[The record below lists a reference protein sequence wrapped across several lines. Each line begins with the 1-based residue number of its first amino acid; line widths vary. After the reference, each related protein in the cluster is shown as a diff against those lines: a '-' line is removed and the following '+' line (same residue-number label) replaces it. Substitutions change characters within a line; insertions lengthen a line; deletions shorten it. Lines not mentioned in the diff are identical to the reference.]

1 MTQDEQGV
9 IPLEQGEPGKNTAPV
24 NDPEV
29 SLFTRIVVCV
39 LVLGAGILSMA
50 LMVYLKEEPAE
61 AVNVERAIPV
71 ETVQVAPESIPV
83 VVTGLGE
90 VRALN
95 TVPVSTE
102 IPGLIVEIHPKLEVG
117 EKIEA
122 GALLFRLDA
131 SDYTSARDR
140 AAAQVRQFEKTV
152 ERLTRQMEID
162 TERLTAIDRN
172 EALMKA
178 EHERV
183 KALYEQDDVGTR
195 SAVDR
200 SEMAF
205 NQAADVRDQLGQ
217 VVTLYPVQIEE
228 AQSALQAAR
237 AQLVMAETNLS
248 RTEVR
253 SEFAARVK
261 SVNLEIGQ
269 YVNPG
274 MQFLTLA
281 DDSVLEIS
289 VSLDSRDARNWLQ
302 FEGEASGGDASWFG
316 ALKQVPCSVAWTED
330 PTAHRWEGT
339 AHRVE
344 SFDPQTRTVTVAV
357 RLSGDASDS
366 RSGGL
371 PLVEG
376 MFCQVEIPGKLMEQV
391 YRLPRWAVTYEGNVY
406 VSRDNRL
413 AIQPVE
419 IVRSHG
425 EETFVKGLSSGET
438 VITTRLVN
446 PIPNTLLAPEA
457 QEAAPS

>member
-1 MTQDEQGV
+1 MTQDEQGE
-9 IPLEQGEPGKNTAPV
+9 IPLEQGELGKNTPPANV
-24 NDPEV
+24 PEV
-29 SLFTRIVVCV
+29 SLFTRIVVCI

-61 AVNVERAIPV
+61 AVNVERAVPV
-71 ETVQVAPESIPV
+71 ETLQVAPENFPV

-162 TERLTAIDRN
+162 TERLNTIERN

-195 SAVDR
+195 SAVDQ
-200 SEMAF
+200 SEMAY

-217 VVTLYPVQIEE
+217 AVTLYPVQIEE

-274 MQFLTLA
+274 MQILTLA

-302 FEGEASGGDASWFG
+302 FEGDASGEDASWFG
-316 ALKQVPCSVAWTED
+316 ALKPVSCTVAWTED

-344 SFDPQTRTVTVAV
+344 AFDPQTRTVTVAV
-357 RLSGDASDS
+357 RLSGEAAES

-376 MFCQVEIPGKLMEQV
+376 MFCQVEIPGKSMEQV

-425 EETFVKGLSSGET
+425 EETFVKGLSPGET

-446 PIPNTLLAPEA
+446 PLPNTLLAPEA